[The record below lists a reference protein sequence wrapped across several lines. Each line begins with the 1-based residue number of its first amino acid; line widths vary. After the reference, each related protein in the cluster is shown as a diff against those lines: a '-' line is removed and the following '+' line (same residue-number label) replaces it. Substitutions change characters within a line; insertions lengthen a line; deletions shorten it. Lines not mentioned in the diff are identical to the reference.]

1 MPTAGIL
8 WIRSGAHRRE
18 NRGKRAKQT
27 PPTQMSPAGT
37 FIRTAVH
44 CKKYISFLQHSHFVR
59 MNHPNNLTDMPESI
73 YSTSNIKSNIR
84 ECDREMILEKIL
96 A

>member
-1 MPTAGIL
+1 M
-8 WIRSGAHRRE
+8 
-18 NRGKRAKQT
+18 QT

-37 FIRTAVH
+37 FTRTAVH

-84 ECDREMILEKIL
+84 ECDREILEKVL
-96 A
+96 AWNKTQPNTHQNDRRGYFLQVF